1 MRKRIGKEAGSVKST
16 KDSCLFAQIVAVVL
30 IVIGVILH
38 VPGGNVD
45 TFIDN
50 SNDAK
55 GRSATAFY
63 KEMGA
68 YNTFFDYDSV
78 IDYDYYDAYDVR
90 EIANIIADIAIGK
103 TVLSARITGMIAAKS
118 IFVVGGVILFCI
130 ATMKKH
136 VMLDKK
142 AREIMNVAYEY
153 MTAEAE
159 KERENQSVKE
169 DLPQEEAEPEQTGS
183 DVQGFTTF
191 DASEEQNLSPSY
203 PPEEDEFDDYDAFL
217 DECEREEREQLNR
230 KKKTHG

>member
-1 MRKRIGKEAGSVKST
+1 MKST

-38 VPGGNVD
+38 VPGGTIN
-45 TFIDN
+45 TFISN
-50 SNDAK
+50 SDDAK
-55 GRSATAFY
+55 SRSATTFY
-63 KEMGA
+63 EEMGE
-68 YNTFFDYDSV
+68 YDSHLTQS
-78 IDYDYYDAYDVR
+78 IRKDYGYYDLTT
-90 EIANIIADIAIGK
+90 IAVIAANLGIGK

-159 KERENQSVKE
+159 NEHENQSVKK
-169 DLPQEEAEPEQTGS
+169 DLLQEETEPEQTGS
-183 DVQGFTTF
+183 DVQDFTTP
-191 DASEEQNLSPSY
+191 DASEEQNLSFSY
-203 PPEEDEFDDYDAFL
+203 PSEEDVADDYDAFL
-217 DECEREEREQLNR
+217 DECEREELEER
-230 KKKTHG
+230 KKLKNKRKTHG